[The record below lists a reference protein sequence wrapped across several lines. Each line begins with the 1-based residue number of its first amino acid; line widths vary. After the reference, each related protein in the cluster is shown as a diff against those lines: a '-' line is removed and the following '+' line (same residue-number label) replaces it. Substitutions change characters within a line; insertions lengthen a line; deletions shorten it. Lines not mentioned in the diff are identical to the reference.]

1 MAIHNFDPAQG
12 FSNLQQTTDFRSLA
26 DQQNPLNA
34 VYDHNSPDIAQAE
47 AYALENLR
55 ISGAWVT
62 VIPRT
67 EDNKFDKTW
76 NEDADPTYY
85 SGFDFKAFFA
95 PPAPE
100 VTLTKFGIDGANKFD
115 IMFSRAELLGALG
128 ERLLRNG
135 DVIIIPHNSLILK
148 ANRFK
153 VLHPQDS
160 GNFRYRWLY
169 LSCVVENMNVDE
181 SLIPRNA

>member
-1 MAIHNFDPAQG
+1 MAIYGFDKSQQ
-12 FSNLQQTTDFRSLA
+12 FSSNSVPDFRPDES
-26 DQQNPLNA
+26 QQNPMQSL
-34 VYDHNSPDIAQAE
+34 YDHSNPDIAQAE
-47 AYALENLR
+47 AYALENIR
-55 ISGAWVT
+55 IAGAWVT

-76 NEDADPTYY
+76 NEDVNPTYY
-85 SGFDFKAFFA
+85 AGFDFKAFFA

-115 IMFSRAELLGALG
+115 IIFSRAEMLGVLG

-135 DVIIIPHNSLILK
+135 DVVIIPHNSLVIR

-153 VLHPQDS
+153 ILHSQDT
-160 GNFRYRWLY
+160 GNYRYRWLY
-169 LSCVVENMNVDE
+169 LTCTVENMNKDE
-181 SLIPRNA
+181 SLIPRIT

>member
-1 MAIHNFDPAQG
+1 MSIYNFSPSQQ
-12 FSNLQQTTDFRSLA
+12 FSSPSVPDFRS
-26 DQQNPLNA
+26 DDDKTNPLGA
-34 VYDHNSPDIAQAE
+34 LYDHNSPDIAQAE
-47 AYALENLR
+47 AYALESLR
-55 ISGAWVT
+55 ITGAWVT

-76 NEDADPTYY
+76 NEDSDPTYY

-100 VTLTKFGIDGANKFD
+100 ITLTKFGIDGANKFE
-115 IMFSRAELLGALG
+115 IIFSRSELLGSLG

-135 DVIIIPHNSLILK
+135 DVIIIPHNSLVLK

-153 VLHPQDS
+153 VLHSQDS
-160 GNFRYRWLY
+160 GNYKYRWLY
-169 LSCVVENMNVDE
+169 INCTVENMNKDE
-181 SLIPRNA
+181 SLAPRNV